1 MALRVYNTLT
11 KQKELFEP
19 LEPGKVRMYLC
30 GPTVYKSPHIGHMVG
45 PVIFDAIKRYLRL
58 KGFTVRWVINI
69 TDVDDKLIARA
80 AELKTTMPA
89 LAEQCTK
96 EYFDCLAAFG
106 IDTVDHFPRA
116 SEHMPEIIEMCSTLI
131 AKKTAYAAGGSVW
144 FDVAKDPDYG
154 KLSHQSVDEQE
165 AGTRDLE
172 GAGKRSRADFA
183 LWKAAKPGEPSWDSP
198 WGPGRPGWHI
208 ECSAMSRKHLGIT
221 LDIHGG
227 GMDLLFPHH
236 ENELA
241 QSESA
246 SGETFVRYWLHNG
259 LTRVNTKKIS
269 GSDAATTEGAALLA
283 TLAVR
288 NLLEQHGP
296 ELLRYLLLSTHYRRP
311 IEFSEEVIVS
321 CKKGLSVF
329 SRLSE
334 RIDRLPATKIDAKD
348 IDTAGSLQLT
358 AAQTEFVKA
367 VGSFENKFME
377 MMDDD
382 FNTAGA
388 IAALHELAGEINGF
402 IERQQLERNPELQ
415 SVGVAAA
422 GLGTLRQL
430 GQLLGLFRID
440 IAAPSSKAADDLPDR
455 LMQLIIHL
463 RQEARASKNF
473 ALADSI
479 RKGLTEIGVTLE
491 DRAGGTDWRRER

>member
-19 LEPGKVRMYLC
+19 LEPGNVRMYLC

-45 PVIFDAIKRYLRL
+45 PVIFDAIKRYLRF
-58 KGFTVRWVINI
+58 KGFAVRWVINI

-80 AELKTTMPA
+80 AEMKTTMPV
-89 LAEQCTK
+89 LAEKCTK
-96 EYFDCLAAFG
+96 EYFECLAAFG

-116 SEHMPEIIEMCSTLI
+116 SEHMAEIIEMCSTLI
-131 AKKTAYAAGGSVW
+131 AKGTAYAAGGSVW

-154 KLSHQSVDEQE
+154 KLSHRSIEEQE
-165 AGTRDLE
+165 GGTRDLE
-172 GAGKRSRADFA
+172 GIGKRNRADFA

-246 SGETFVRYWLHNG
+246 SGQTFVKYWLHNG

-269 GSDAATTEGAALLA
+269 GSDAATAEGAALLA

-288 NLLEQHGP
+288 NLLQQHGP

-329 SRLSE
+329 SRLTE
-334 RIDRLPATKIDAKD
+334 RINRLPSANADVKEIDSAS
-348 IDTAGSLQLT
+348 SLQLT

-367 VGSFENKFME
+367 VQSFRNKFME

-388 IAALHELAGEINGF
+388 IASLHELAGEINGF
-402 IERQQLERNPELQ
+402 IDRQQLERTPEPQ
-415 SVGVAAA
+415 SVAIASA
-422 GLGTLRQL
+422 GLGTLHHL
-430 GQLLGLFRID
+430 GQLLGLFRTD
-440 IAAPSSKAADDLPDR
+440 VVPAPSKETDDLPDR
-455 LMQLIIHL
+455 LMKLIIRL
-463 RQEARASKNF
+463 RQEARGGKNF

-479 RKGLTEIGVTLE
+479 RKGLAEIGITLE
-491 DRAGGTDWRRER
+491 DRAGGTDWRRE